1 MSFHVSTQ
9 LIAKA
14 VVALASGDLCG
25 HPESAAQPS
34 IAILGKLGPTAECA
48 GLAGGQIEPAELE
61 ELAMVGKPSK
71 VPGLGEDGQRVD
83 GTDARDHTKQLV
95 VTVLAEHGMGGS
107 LDLVALADQTARLR
121 DDHAKHD
128 NRHGILVDRQCDR
141 CAGGLV
147 NIVD

>member
-1 MSFHVSTQ
+1 
-9 LIAKA
+9 
-14 VVALASGDLCG
+14 
-25 HPESAAQPS
+25 
-34 IAILGKLGPTAECA
+34 
-48 GLAGGQIEPAELE
+48 
-61 ELAMVGKPSK
+61 MVGKPSK

-128 NRHGILVDRQCDR
+128 NRHRILVDRQCDR